1 MGHRQSTLENLGM
14 SGRPDGSVDRNF
26 WRGRRVFITG
36 HTGFK
41 GSWLTLWLAEL
52 GAVVRGYALAP
63 ETDPNLFSILRLEN
77 RIDHVVGDV
86 TDRAGVTAA
95 LSGFGP
101 EIVFHLAAQ
110 PLVRRS
116 YAEPVRTYGTNVMGT
131 VHVLEACRSLEDLR
145 AIVLVTSDKVYEN
158 QEELGG
164 YREIDRLG
172 GRDPYSSSKACCE
185 LVAQAYRASFFE
197 TSRGNPPVT
206 VASARSGNA
215 IGGGDWNDCRLVPDA
230 MKAFTTG
237 SPLVVR
243 NPTSTRPWQHLIDP
257 LRGYLILAQALSASV
272 DFGGSWNFGPRKED
286 VWRVADLADALVSE
300 WGKTARWKTCFDPG
314 NPFETGFLSL
324 DCSLSH
330 DRLRWS
336 PRIPLTRGIALAV
349 DWYRQ
354 YYEHPRDS
362 ATATR
367 LALDQI
373 DREGMGT

>member
-63 ETDPNLFSILRLEN
+63 ETDPNLFSILRLED

-116 YAEPVRTYGTNVMGT
+116 YAEPVRTYATNVMGT

-158 QEELGG
+158 QEELG
-164 YREIDRLG
+164 
-172 GRDPYSSSKACCE
+172 
-185 LVAQAYRASFFE
+185 
-197 TSRGNPPVT
+197 
-206 VASARSGNA
+206 
-215 IGGGDWNDCRLVPDA
+215 
-230 MKAFTTG
+230 
-237 SPLVVR
+237 
-243 NPTSTRPWQHLIDP
+243 
-257 LRGYLILAQALSASV
+257 
-272 DFGGSWNFGPRKED
+272 
-286 VWRVADLADALVSE
+286 
-300 WGKTARWKTCFDPG
+300 
-314 NPFETGFLSL
+314 
-324 DCSLSH
+324 
-330 DRLRWS
+330 
-336 PRIPLTRGIALAV
+336 
-349 DWYRQ
+349 
-354 YYEHPRDS
+354 
-362 ATATR
+362 
-367 LALDQI
+367 
-373 DREGMGT
+373 